1 MKVILL
7 KDVEGIGDTGEIKE
21 VADGHARNF
30 LLPGGL
36 AELATPENISKV
48 KEKKEELAR
57 IAEQDLI
64 LTEKIAEQLNGQAIE
79 IISKVNEDGKLY
91 AAITPAMIIK
101 VLKEKGFDIKKDQII
116 LPEPIKE
123 VGEYPIVITL
133 DHGLEAE
140 ITLTVSE

>member
-48 KEKKEELAR
+48 KEKKKNWLELPS
-57 IAEQDLI
+57 
-64 LTEKIAEQLNGQAIE
+64 KI
-79 IISKVNEDGKLY
+79 
-91 AAITPAMIIK
+91 
-101 VLKEKGFDIKKDQII
+101 
-116 LPEPIKE
+116 
-123 VGEYPIVITL
+123 
-133 DHGLEAE
+133 
-140 ITLTVSE
+140 

>member
-1 MKVILL
+1 M
-7 KDVEGIGDTGEIKE
+7 
-21 VADGHARNF
+21 
-30 LLPGGL
+30 
-36 AELATPENISKV
+36 
-48 KEKKEELAR
+48 
-57 IAEQDLI
+57 
-64 LTEKIAEQLNGQAIE
+64 TEKIAEQLNGQAIE